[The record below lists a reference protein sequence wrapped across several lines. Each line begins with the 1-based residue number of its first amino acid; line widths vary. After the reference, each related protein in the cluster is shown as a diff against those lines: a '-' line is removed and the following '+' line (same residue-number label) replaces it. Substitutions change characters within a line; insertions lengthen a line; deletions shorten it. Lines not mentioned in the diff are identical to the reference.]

1 MKKIVALSLALGF
14 SGSAIAASDLF
25 YGDGTYHVVQESK
38 QSSLTRA
45 EVLSKTE
52 STNLAN
58 ALDASVAP
66 DVAPSTMISRSDVI
80 RKMNGYQFADFGD
93 STNPTPWV
101 KMRDDT
107 SNFAQDSSNAPA
119 TKTN

>member
-14 SGSAIAASDLF
+14 SGTALASDLF
-25 YGDGTYHVVQESK
+25 FGDGTYHVVKESK
-38 QSSLTRA
+38 PSNLTRA

-52 STNLAN
+52 SSNLAN
-58 ALDASVAP
+58 ALDSSVAP
-66 DVAPSTMISRSDVI
+66 AVAPSTMISRADVI
-80 RKMNGYQFADFGD
+80 RKMDGFQYADFGD

-101 KMRDDT
+101 KTRDDN
-107 SNFAQDSSNAPA
+107 SNFAQDESSKPA

>member
-14 SGSAIAASDLF
+14 SGAVMASDLTF
-25 YGDGTYHVVQESK
+25 GDGTYHVVKESK

-52 STNLAN
+52 STNVAN
-58 ALDASVAP
+58 ALDGSVTP
-66 DVAPSTMISRSDVI
+66 SYAPSTMLSRSDVI
-80 RKMNGYQFADFGD
+80 RKMEGFEYADFGD

-101 KMRDDT
+101 KTRDDN
-107 SNFAQDSSNAPA
+107 SNFAQDESSKPV